1 MLLGEEVRS
10 EDDAMVGNINEV
22 CASGGISLDGQARIF
37 DAQQTR
43 RPGNHTLNWVRHSFP
58 LS

>member
-22 CASGGISLDGQARIF
+22 CASWWDFLGWTGKDF
-37 DAQQTR
+37 
-43 RPGNHTLNWVRHSFP
+43 
-58 LS
+58 